1 MMYIWIVI
9 ILLHVDIGILISN
22 DASTKIKYQDI
33 NITDSNGY
41 TFRTGSPISAVYIG
55 STSSNY
61 AIITFLNVIMI
72 KGFGSLGSST
82 TGTARV
88 YYI

>member
-1 MMYIWIVI
+1 MRK
-9 ILLHVDIGILISN
+9 ILLHVDIGILICN
-22 DASTKIKYQDI
+22 DASTKIRHQDI
-33 NITDSNGY
+33 NVTDSSGY
-41 TFRTGSPISAVYIG
+41 TFRTGTPISAVYIG
-55 STSSNY
+55 DTSSNY
-61 AIITFLNVIMI
+61 AIITFSNVIMI

>member
-1 MMYIWIVI
+1 MRK
-9 ILLHVDIGILISN
+9 ILLHVDIGILICN

-33 NITDSNGY
+33 NVTYSDGY
-41 TFRTGSPISAVYIG
+41 TFRAGTPISTVYIG
-55 STSSNY
+55 DTSSNY
-61 AIITFLNVIMI
+61 AIIIFLNVIMI

-82 TGTARV
+82 TGPARV